1 MPTPPSI
8 TSITFDKAQ
17 YLPGTAINATV
28 TYVPGTSGE
37 TQTFNGVAM
46 DSATGESGNL
56 SVQFTLVVNDTTT
69 ITATDSGGRA
79 WNKISDTGT
88 VAVFQAIA

>member
-1 MPTPPSI
+1 MTAPSI

-17 YLPGTAINATV
+17 YLPGQPVNATV
-28 TYVPGTSGE
+28 TYVPGTSGQE
-37 TQTFNGVAM
+37 QTFNGTAT
-46 DSATGESGNL
+46 DSATGQTGSL

-69 ITATDSGGRA
+69 VTVSDSGNRA
-79 WNKISDTGT
+79 WTKISDTGT